1 MMILESKYCFPVFK
15 PGRYLNQD
23 MMKSEEQ
30 LLSTKK
36 YIARN
41 IYFRFQV
48 RSHYSEKNKQ
58 TWKSL
63 KIAA

>member
-1 MMILESKYCFPVFK
+1 MMILESKYSFPVWLSV
-15 PGRYLNQD
+15 YLNQD

-30 LLSTKK
+30 LLFTKK

-41 IYFRFQV
+41 IYFRLQV
-48 RSHYSEKNKQ
+48 ISHYSEKNKQ

-63 KIAA
+63 KVAA